1 MYRSILFFVSGF
13 LFTVISLSAQPSAVD
28 SLKQELKKARHDT
41 TKCNI
46 LVKIVEIEYDPNIW
60 PAFNEELRS
69 IAEKNL
75 AKLSKNEP
83 LYRNYRRYL
92 ASAIN
97 GEGYLL
103 SEQEKTAEALKK
115 FEESIAIFESI
126 NDEASTADILNNIG
140 VIYFQES
147 KVSKALEYYLRALKL
162 HEKAGNK
169 SHIATACNNIA
180 SVYQFIGDVS
190 KALEYYSRALKLS
203 EQAGDKDVCATALAN
218 ISIIYERQ
226 GYYDK
231 AQEYN
236 FRALKLS
243 EEIGDKNKMSY
254 AYNNIGL
261 IYKKQGKIKE
271 ALESYYKSI
280 KIKQEIGNKHEIA
293 VTYANI
299 GGLYFSQ
306 GQIDTA
312 LSYYSRGFTI
322 LQALGD
328 KRSITTFYNH
338 IGECYL
344 RKGNT
349 PKALEFALKGMELS
363 RETNNLENVQAAA
376 ELLTMV
382 YKDKNDY
389 KKAFE
394 NYRLSV
400 KVRDSISSEKTRKL
414 SLQNQLQYEY
424 EKKTAADSVKN
435 AEAQKVKDAQLAVQQ
450 AQIKQEKF
458 KRYGLLAGLVLVLT
472 GLGFV
477 INRFRVTQKQKRIIE
492 SQKVMVDHAYEKLA
506 ERNKEVMDSIHYAK
520 RIQTALVT
528 NEKYIQKTLE
538 RLKGKK
544 E

>member
-1 MYRSILFFVSGF
+1 MRGLILFFVLVFSVAS
-13 LFTVISLSAQPSAVD
+13 TKAQKSVVD
-28 SLKQELKKARHDT
+28 SLKLALQKAAHDT

-46 LVKIVEIEYDPNIW
+46 LVKIVEIEYDPAVW
-60 PAFNEELRS
+60 PAFNAQLKT
-69 IAEKNL
+69 IAETN
-75 AKLSKNEP
+75 LSKLTPKDP
-83 LYRNYRRYL
+83 LYSNFRKYL

-103 SEQEKTAEALKK
+103 SDQEKTGEALKK
-115 FEESIAIFESI
+115 FEESIAIFESL

-140 VIYFQES
+140 VIYFQQS
-147 KVSKALEYYLRALKL
+147 KVSKALEYYLRALKIQ
-162 HEKAGNK
+162 EKSGNK
-169 SHIATACNNIA
+169 SRTATACNNIA
-180 SVYQFIGDVS
+180 SVYQFIGDIP
-190 KALEYYSRALKLS
+190 KAIEYFSRALKLA
-203 EQAGDKDVCATALAN
+203 EQSGNKDVCATALAN

-243 EEIGDKNKMSY
+243 EAIGDKNKMSY

-261 IYKKQGKIKE
+261 IYKRQGKVKE

-280 KIKQEIGNKHEIA
+280 KLKQEIGNKHEIA

-312 LSYYSRGFTI
+312 LSYYSRGFVI
-322 LQALGD
+322 LQELND

-344 RKGNT
+344 RKGNIA
-349 PKALEFALKGMELS
+349 KALEYGLKGMQLS

-376 ELLTMV
+376 ELLTMI

-389 KKAFE
+389 KNAFD
-394 NYRLSV
+394 NYHLSV
-400 KVRDSISSEKTRKL
+400 KLRDSISSEKTRKL
-414 SLQNQLQYEY
+414 SLQNQMQYEY
-424 EKKTAADSVKN
+424 EKKAAADSVKN
-435 AEAQKVKDAQLAVQQ
+435 AEEQKVKDAQLTAQR
-450 AQIKQEKF
+450 AQIKQEQF
-458 KRYGLLAGLVLVLT
+458 QRYGLFSGLVIVLV

-477 INRFRVTQKQKRIIE
+477 INRFRVTQKQKKIIE
-492 SQKVMVDHAYEKLA
+492 SQKVLVDHAYEKLT
-506 ERNKEVMDSIHYAK
+506 ERNKEVLDSIHYAK

-528 NEKYIQKTLE
+528 NENYIHKTLN
-538 RLKGKK
+538 RLKGV
-544 E
+544 